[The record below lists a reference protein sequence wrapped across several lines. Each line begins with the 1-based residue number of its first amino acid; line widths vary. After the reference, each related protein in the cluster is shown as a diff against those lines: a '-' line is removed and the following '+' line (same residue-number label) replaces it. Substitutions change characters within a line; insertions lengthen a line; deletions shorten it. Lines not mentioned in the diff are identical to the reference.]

1 MLRAVF
7 FPCASLSSSAADWM
21 ILAIRLIFGTLML
34 THGVQKLMSYDEL
47 SVSFPDPV
55 GVGSRL
61 SLQLAIFAELL
72 CSLGVITGLLFRLA
86 VIPVIVTMSVAAFVA
101 MKGLP
106 FGQRELPVSYLLVYT
121 LLLITGPGRLSLDAL
136 VCRWFRI

>member
-1 MLRAVF
+1 
-7 FPCASLSSSAADWM
+7 
-21 ILAIRLIFGTLML
+21 ML

-101 MKGLP
+101 MK
-106 FGQRELPVSYLLVYT
+106 
-121 LLLITGPGRLSLDAL
+121 RLAL
-136 VCRWFRI
+136 RAA